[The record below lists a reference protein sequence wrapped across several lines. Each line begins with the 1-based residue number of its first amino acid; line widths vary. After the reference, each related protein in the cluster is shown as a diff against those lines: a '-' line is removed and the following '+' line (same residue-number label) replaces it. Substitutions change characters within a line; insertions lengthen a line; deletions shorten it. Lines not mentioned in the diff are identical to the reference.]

1 MKQGNKR
8 WLRAVGTMIGAIIGI
23 GVFGLPYAF
32 AQAGF
37 FVGLIELA
45 LVGVLLILLQL
56 LYAEITIQTPGHKR
70 ITGLAEKYLGS
81 VWAKVAALAFFAAMW
96 GAMIAYI
103 IIAGDFLFTLLGPMI
118 GGTPFI
124 YSVGFFV
131 VESIFLL
138 WGLKMISGVE
148 TYIVAILLLLFGAII
163 VIGFPHVEAVNL
175 IQINVPKLFMPY
187 GVVLFALAGMGIIPE
202 MHEILGEKY
211 EKKIRSAIVS
221 GKVII
226 MVLYALFALVVVGV
240 TGVATSEE
248 AIAGLG
254 QALGPTVAAIGALAG
269 IVTLVSIFVVVGLQI
284 KDSFI
289 FDFKIKPMLAWF
301 ITVSVPIVLFLLGV
315 REFISVISFSG
326 AVFGAM
332 TAVIVLLVFEK
343 MRRTVCTRRKCFVLP
358 KWLSVVLGSIFIIGA
373 VVEIVYLFVK

>member
-1 MKQGNKR
+1 MIEANKR

-37 FVGLIELA
+37 FVGLIELV
-45 LVGVLLILLQL
+45 LVGILLILLQL

-81 VWAKVAALAFFAAMW
+81 IWAKVAALAFFAAMW

-118 GGTPFI
+118 GGSPFI
-124 YSVGFFV
+124 YSIGFFV

-148 TYIVAILLLLFGAII
+148 TYIVAILFLLFLSII
-163 VIGFPHVEAVNL
+163 VIGFPAIETTNL
-175 IQINVPKLFMPY
+175 VQINVPKIFMPY

-226 MVLYALFALVVVGV
+226 LLLYALFALVVVGV
-240 TGVATSEE
+240 TGLATSDE

-254 QALGPTVAAIGALAG
+254 QALGPTVSAIGALAG

-301 ITVSVPIVLFLLGV
+301 LTISVPIVLFLLGV

-326 AVFGAM
+326 AVFSAV
-332 TAVIVLLVFEK
+332 TAVIILLVFEK
-343 MRRTVCTRRKCFVLP
+343 MRRTICTKRKCFLLP
-358 KWLSVVLGSIFIIGA
+358 KWVSVVLGSIFVVGA
-373 VVEIVYLFVK
+373 IVEIVYLFIK